1 MTTIIQYNLSNIQSI
16 YEKNEYELLDNV
28 KEVFSY
34 LDKLIP
40 DEQIHQIPLTRNER
54 SYDRNH
60 KHRNRRNRGGMNR
73 GYSSTNDM
81 DNWEAIRDFKPTEKK
96 EVIGLDKEINELRS
110 FLNKISKA
118 NYETQREL
126 IVEKINSL
134 FNKENMDTDDVN
146 KVVDCVFDTCS
157 TSKFLSELYADLYVE
172 LVGHHDNFGNK
183 LDNFVTTFKE
193 SLNNIKYVNPDEDY
207 DGFCNYNLINES
219 RKANSMFIVNL
230 MIRDMISQSEFI
242 DLLKMMQET
251 SLDYIDKE
259 NRVHEVEEI
268 TENVFLLVTHS
279 KELLGTQ
286 DLWTPIKDHIS
297 HFSTLKAK
305 DYPSLS
311 NRCRFKY
318 MDM

>member
-1 MTTIIQYNLSNIQSI
+1 MTTIIQYKLSDIQCI

-28 KEVFSY
+28 KDVFLH

-60 KHRNRRNRGGMNR
+60 KQRNRRHRGGMNR

-96 EVIGLDKEINELRS
+96 EIIGLDKEINELRS
-110 FLNKISKA
+110 FLNKMSKA
-118 NYETQREL
+118 NYETQKEL
-126 IVEKINSL
+126 IVEKINNL
-134 FNKENMDTDDVN
+134 FSKDNMEIDDVN

-172 LVGHHDNFGNK
+172 LVGYHDNFGNK
-183 LDNFVTTFKE
+183 LDTFISIFKE
-193 SLNNIKYVNPDEDY
+193 SLNNIKYVNPDDDY

-230 MIRDMISQSEFI
+230 MIRDMISQNEFI
-242 DLLKMMQET
+242 DLLKMMQNT
-251 SLDYIDKE
+251 SLDYINKE
-259 NRVHEVEEI
+259 GKVHEVEEI
-268 TENVFLLVTHS
+268 TENVYLLVTHS
-279 KELLGTQ
+279 KELLNTQ
-286 DLWTPIKDHIS
+286 DLWIPIKEHIS
-297 HFSTLKAK
+297 YFSTLKSK